1 MESDFIHHA
10 PCDSCGSKDNVAVYS
25 DGHSYC
31 FGCGKHTSIHIG
43 EQMETESVP
52 SELITGDL
60 SAISSRR
67 LSLDTI
73 KKFNYRV
80 GKYNG
85 KPVQI
90 ANYHDKQGN
99 IKAQKLRYPDKSF
112 QWLGSAKETELFG
125 QSLFGSGKN
134 VTVCEG
140 EVDAMSMS
148 QMLGNKWPVVSI
160 KSGSKGAKRDIQANM
175 EWLDKFETITFCFD
189 QDVHGREAADECAKL
204 FAPQKAKIMNFG
216 LKDANEMLVEGK
228 GEELVKAFWNAKPYT
243 PDGIVSGVDIY
254 DIVHKIDDTKSVPY
268 PFENLNGRTRG
279 MRKSELVTVTAGS
292 GIGKSLFARQV
303 AHHLLKQGE
312 TVGYVALE
320 ESMQRTALGIM
331 GIEMQKPLHLSREGV
346 TDEDFRN
353 TFDAT
358 VGNGRFFLYNHFGS
372 SMADNL
378 LSKIRYLAKG
388 CECGWIFLDH
398 LSIIVSSIADGDER
412 RLIDNTMTALRCL
425 TEETGV
431 GMMLVSH
438 LRRPSGDEGFE
449 AGKMTSLNSLR
460 GSHAI
465 AQLSD
470 MVLGLE
476 RNQQDSENQHE
487 TTVRVL
493 KNRHSGDCGEAGT
506 LTYDTT
512 KGILMESTYVQEF

>member
-1 MESDFIHHA
+1 
-10 PCDSCGSKDNVAVYS
+10 
-25 DGHSYC
+25 
-31 FGCGKHTSIHIG
+31 
-43 EQMETESVP
+43 
-52 SELITGDL
+52 
-60 SAISSRR
+60 
-67 LSLDTI
+67 
-73 KKFNYRV
+73 
-80 GKYNG
+80 
-85 KPVQI
+85 
-90 ANYHDKQGN
+90 
-99 IKAQKLRYPDKSF
+99 
-112 QWLGSAKETELFG
+112 
-125 QSLFGSGKN
+125 
-134 VTVCEG
+134 
-140 EVDAMSMS
+140 
-148 QMLGNKWPVVSI
+148 
-160 KSGSKGAKRDIQANM
+160 
-175 EWLDKFETITFCFD
+175 
-189 QDVHGREAADECAKL
+189 
-204 FAPQKAKIMNFG
+204 
-216 LKDANEMLVEGK
+216 
-228 GEELVKAFWNAKPYT
+228 
-243 PDGIVSGVDIY
+243 
-254 DIVHKIDDTKSVPY
+254 
-268 PFENLNGRTRG
+268 
-279 MRKSELVTVTAGS
+279 VTAGS
-292 GIGKSLFARQV
+292 GIGKSLFARQI